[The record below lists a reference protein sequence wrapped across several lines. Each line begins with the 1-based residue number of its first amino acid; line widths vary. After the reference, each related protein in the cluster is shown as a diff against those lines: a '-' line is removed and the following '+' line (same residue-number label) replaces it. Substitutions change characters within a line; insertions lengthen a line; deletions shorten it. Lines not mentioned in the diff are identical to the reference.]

1 VNGSAPLDTRFGIE
15 TPEGVVLELRP
26 AGIVPRFAAFC
37 IDLAIRAGLYL
48 MLALMMGS
56 FGQMGVAVMLIT
68 LFLVEWF
75 YPVMFEVLND
85 GVTPGKSAMDL
96 AVVDDDGLPVCLAAS
111 MIRNLLRTVDF
122 LPLLYGAGLV
132 SMLLTKD
139 FKRLGDLAAGT
150 RVVYTDPPPRRTPPP
165 EVEPQV
171 PDPMPP
177 LEIQQA
183 VIELAGRAPELTSGR
198 LRELAML
205 ANKAMALPDA
215 EDPER
220 RLLAHAAWFLGR
232 RSAAAVDERP

>member
-1 VNGSAPLDTRFGIE
+1 VNRSDPLDTRFGIE

-26 AGIVPRFAAFC
+26 AGLVPRFAAFC

-48 MLALMMGS
+48 TLALMMGS
-56 FGQMGVAVMLIT
+56 LGQMGIAVMLIT

-75 YPVMFEVLND
+75 YPVAFEVLND
-85 GVTPGKSAMDL
+85 GATPGKSAMKL
-96 AVVDDDGLPVCLAAS
+96 AVVDDDGLPVGMAAS
-111 MIRNLLRTVDF
+111 MIRNLLRAVDF

-132 SMLLTKD
+132 SILVTKD

-150 RVVYTDPPPRRTPPP
+150 RVVYTDPPARRTPPP
-165 EVEPQV
+165 EVEPEA

-177 LEIQQA
+177 LEVQQA

-198 LRELAML
+198 LRELATL

-215 EDPER
+215 KDTER
-220 RLLAHAAWFLGR
+220 RLFAHAAWFLGR
-232 RSAAAVDERP
+232 RGDAAAGGRT